1 MATPTVLAGSEPAPT
16 LGGSRTGD
24 LPDGTAFGVTARVR
38 RRMRFDATRLTR
50 TDRPETF
57 DRAGFAD
64 LFGAS
69 RADLDLVGA
78 FAASHGIAVTGSDAA
93 TRGVALHGTAS
104 QYTAAFGVRL
114 GRYAGPEGER
124 RGHEG
129 GILLPPELAPIVQ
142 AVIGLD
148 DRRAARACIVRG
160 RPVSSAGAAFVPAN
174 LAATYG
180 LPSGLD
186 GAGQRIGVIGFAAA
200 VPSADLD
207 AYCGLL
213 GIAPPALRVVPAPA
227 DGPTLDDGSGADRD
241 ALAAVLQ
248 LLARLAPRAELV
260 VRLATPTER
269 GCIDAL
275 AAAVHGADPALD
287 VLCLGWAGAEERWS
301 VQAAWAI
308 NEILADAAALGITVC
323 SASGDDGAGLEAGSD
338 TASVSLPASSP
349 FALACGGTALSLA
362 GGGMACEVV
371 WNDAALGGGASGG
384 GVSTLFPVPPWQ
396 EKHRPPLSV
405 RTARAGRGVPDV
417 AAVAAPSPGLLC
429 VLDGVAVACGGTAL
443 SAALWAALVA
453 RINQGT
459 GGALGFITP
468 RLYDLPRKG
477 AFRDI
482 LFGGTET
489 TGRVGGYFARPG
501 WDVCTGL
508 GTPRGEEL
516 LRGLGYLSDEG
527 PGPRAAASVAI
538 GWIPLP
544 GLAHDVGA
552 APDGTLWALGI
563 AASAGMRPLFRSSP
577 LGWLPVPGAYGN
589 ALAVAPDGTPWLAD
603 AGGVIRAWDG
613 TAWREHPGRAT
624 SLAITRDGTLWIVAP
639 ADDGQDGAVRR
650 WNGSTFTPTGARAR
664 HVRAGPAGPPLLLT
678 GHGEALRSRGTDW
691 SRVARNAAD
700 IAADVGGRI
709 WAVSRTGG
717 RIWCLDALDA
727 SWREVPGAIARRL
740 VPLRDGGLLAIQ
752 RGGRLF
758 IGREAARDER
768 AA

>member
-1 MATPTVLAGSEPAPT
+1 MATPTVLAGSEPASAPR
-16 LGGSRTGD
+16 GARIGD
-24 LPDGTAFGVTARVR
+24 MPDGTAFGVTLRVR
-38 RRMRFDATRLTR
+38 RRMPLDATRLTR

-69 RADLDLVGA
+69 PADLDLVGT
-78 FAASHGIAVTGSDAA
+78 FAASHGIAVTGSNVA
-93 TRGVALHGTAS
+93 TRDVALHGTAL
-104 QYTAAFGVRL
+104 QYAAAFGVGL
-114 GRYAGPEGER
+114 GRYARPGGES

-142 AVIGLD
+142 AVVGFD
-148 DRRAARACIVRG
+148 DRRAAHACVLRG
-160 RPVSSAGAAFVPAN
+160 RPAPSTGAAFVPAN
-174 LAATYG
+174 LVAAYG
-180 LPSGLD
+180 FPSGLD
-186 GAGQRIGVIGFAAA
+186 GTGQRIGVIGFAAA
-200 VPSADLD
+200 VPSEDLD
-207 AYCGLL
+207 AYCRLL
-213 GIAPPALRVVPAPA
+213 GIAPPALDVMPAPA

-248 LLARLAPRAELV
+248 LLAGLAPRAELV
-260 VRLATPTER
+260 VRLAAPTER

-275 AAAVHGADPALD
+275 AAAVHGAEPALD
-287 VLCLGWAGAEERWS
+287 VLCLSWAGAEEGWS
-301 VQAAWAI
+301 VQAARAI
-308 NEILADAAALGITVC
+308 DEILADAAALGITVC
-323 SASGDDGAGLEAGSD
+323 AASGDDGAGLAPGSD

-349 FALACGGTALSLA
+349 LALACGGTALSLA
-362 GGGMACEVV
+362 GGIAYEVV
-371 WNDAALGGGASGG
+371 WNDAALGGGAGGG
-384 GVSTLFPVPPWQ
+384 GVSTLFPVPSWQ
-396 EKHRPPLSV
+396 EAHRPPLSV
-405 RTARAGRGVPDV
+405 RTARAGRGVPDI

-429 VLDGVAVACGGTAL
+429 VLDGAPVACGGTAL

-468 RLYDLPRKG
+468 RLYNLPQTG

-482 LFGGTET
+482 LFGGNET

-508 GTPRGEEL
+508 GTPLGEGL
-516 LRGLGYLSDEG
+516 LRGLGYLSDDG

-552 APDGTLWALGI
+552 GPDGTLWALGT
-563 AASAGMRPLFRSSP
+563 AASAGIRPLFRSSP

-650 WNGSTFTPTGARAR
+650 WNGSTFAPTGASAR

-691 SRVARNAAD
+691 SLVARNAAD

-758 IGREAARDER
+758 IGREATREGC